1 MRGTL
6 PCARACVCVIGQCHS
21 SDLARRHRCAE
32 RTYGRQG
39 KAAWG
44 RAERLGRTPFG
55 AAGPGSEEGGS
66 DRGTSANCEESAGLN
81 EERSHPLWSDPRIL
95 LRRRRNAAAE
105 RRRCGLRAWIETNSG
120 AGSNQKMTQN
130 YIRITLNI

>member
-6 PCARACVCVIGQCHS
+6 LCARACVGVIGQCHS
-21 SDLARRHRCAE
+21 SDLARRYRCTE

-44 RAERLGRTPFG
+44 RAEHLGRTPFG

-66 DRGTSANCEESAGLN
+66 DRGTSAICEESARLN
-81 EERSHPLWSDPRIL
+81 EERSHPLWSDPKIL
-95 LRRRRNAAAE
+95 LRQRRNAAAE
-105 RRRCGLRAWIETNSG
+105 RRGCGVRAWIQPTNG
-120 AGSNQKMTQN
+120 AGSNPMPQN
-130 YIRITLNI
+130 YFRITMNI